1 MEANRTF
8 PRVGRNDPCPCGSGK
23 KYKNCH
29 MRQAEAAEAGALRE
43 HTARKSA
50 FDKLAAFV
58 QGNRFLPDVAEAMTL
73 FWDGRLQP
81 GQIDQV
87 QPIHRLRALDFF
99 LFDYRTA
106 EGDHIVDRFLAERG
120 SRLSGE
126 ERAVV
131 RYAQQAHVSLY
142 RSTGSDSR
150 GVTLED
156 MIEGTGV
163 RLERGQLPPPLVNPQ
178 IALIGRL
185 AMDAPAYFISDLVL
199 PMPMEVAERLVEWLK
214 PRFAAYQAGH
224 PGATWPQFLRAE
236 GQVFNAFLMA
246 DADFLPAP
254 EESDVALPSVD
265 DDVRVAEGIVR
276 QMHGGLIVGTLD
288 SHYGQ
293 YLDRPIAEWG
303 NRSPRQL
310 MADEVGRERVELW
323 LEALER
329 AEANRRAV
337 GQPAY
342 DVNRLRS
349 QLGLLGPGVF

>member
-1 MEANRTF
+1 MEANRVF

-29 MRQAEAAEAGALRE
+29 MREAEAAEAGALRE
-43 HTARKSA
+43 HTARKSVM
-50 FDKLAAFV
+50 DKLAVFV
-58 QGNRFLPDVAEAMTL
+58 QGERFLRDLAEAMGL
-73 FWDGRLQP
+73 FWGGRLQP
-81 GQIDQV
+81 GQIEQV
-87 QPIHRLRALDFF
+87 QPIHRLRSLDFF
-99 LFDYRTA
+99 FFDYRTA

-126 ERAVV
+126 ERAVT
-131 RYAQQAHVSLY
+131 RLAQQAHVSAY
-142 RSTGSDSR
+142 RCTGSDTR
-150 GVTLED
+150 GVALED
-156 MIEGTGV
+156 MFEGTGV
-163 RLERGQLPPPLVNPQ
+163 RLERGQFPPSLINPQ
-178 IALIGRL
+178 LALIGRL
-185 AMDAPAYFISDLVL
+185 AMDTPAYFINDLAL
-199 PMPMEVAERLVEWLK
+199 PMSMGVAEQLVEWLK

-224 PGATWPQFLRAE
+224 PRATWPHFLRAE
-236 GQVFNAFLMA
+236 GQIFNAFLME
-246 DADFLPAP
+246 DADFLPMP
-254 EESDVALPSVD
+254 EESGLALPD
-265 DDVRVAEGIVR
+265 EDEDLYVAEAIVR

-310 MADEVGRERVELW
+310 MADELGRARIELW
-323 LEALER
+323 LEVLER
-329 AEANRRAV
+329 AEASRRAI